1 MMEQI
6 NLYFKIYELK
16 GLIESMSEIAANDS
30 EYDNPLI
37 EKVEGKMNEI
47 IQTIEEHHD

>member
-1 MMEQI
+1 MEEQ

-16 GLIESMSEIAANDS
+16 GLIESMSEMAAYDN

-37 EKVEGKMNEI
+37 EKVETKMKEI
-47 IQTIEEHHD
+47 VSEIEEKHA